1 MTLTII
7 ELLPYELV
15 CKLCKFPCKNP
26 HISSCCKS
34 MFCEGH
40 LKEISS
46 TIILKQCPVCYSE
59 NFEAIPDTQAE
70 ERIQA
75 LMVYCPNKDAGC
87 SWVGKVSQVNE
98 HCNNDDVGC
107 LYQEIECPSKCGTSL
122 QRKDVDKHLM
132 SECPRYCQH
141 CKITGDETVMA
152 EQHNEK
158 YQKFTVQCPNGC
170 GVTMVQAK
178 VNKHCKA
185 CPLEEIQC
193 EYYSLGCRAKVL
205 RKDKEEHTKNNVIQH
220 LALMKQ
226 GVIYSRSYR
235 TSFFLTVTLLIA
247 MIFLHAYIE
256 MHSYSHE
263 MEVKYFEIQAMCY
276 ELGTTYLEL
285 ENSLNQKIKK
295 LNQKLKEVK
304 TDNRIMKT
312 NISDVYQSLKK
323 IITGL
328 KLIKDR
334 MYDNVIPE
342 QHGRLSNT
350 DNVAVANDQTK
361 EMTKLKKNVNKL
373 QNTIH
378 KNISNLTIMMDHYHK
393 QMREDIWLIHLNI
406 LRLLALQDNQV
417 LPVVLVISDYSDWVK
432 RNETWLSQF
441 FLGGRNGNHFCLSVN
456 PGETEL
462 SVALHLATYSSS
474 CTGTFVIEVLN
485 LIEDD
490 NHLVGEIYFNTE
502 TLSVSKVASD
512 TTLIENKIVENF
524 NYNFTD
530 YQKGNVE
537 YIIRDELFL
546 RVSFYND
553 K

>member
-1 MTLTII
+1 
-7 ELLPYELV
+7 
-15 CKLCKFPCKNP
+15 
-26 HISSCCKS
+26 
-34 MFCEGH
+34 
-40 LKEISS
+40 
-46 TIILKQCPVCYSE
+46 
-59 NFEAIPDTQAE
+59 
-70 ERIQA
+70 
-75 LMVYCPNKDAGC
+75 
-87 SWVGKVSQVNE
+87 
-98 HCNNDDVGC
+98 
-107 LYQEIECPSKCGTSL
+107 
-122 QRKDVDKHLM
+122 
-132 SECPRYCQH
+132 
-141 CKITGDETVMA
+141 
-152 EQHNEK
+152 
-158 YQKFTVQCPNGC
+158 
-170 GVTMVQAK
+170 
-178 VNKHCKA
+178 
-185 CPLEEIQC
+185 
-193 EYYSLGCRAKVL
+193 
-205 RKDKEEHTKNNVIQH
+205 
-220 LALMKQ
+220 
-226 GVIYSRSYR
+226 
-235 TSFFLTVTLLIA
+235 
-247 MIFLHAYIE
+247 MIFLHAYME
-256 MHSYSHE
+256 MHLYSHE
-263 MEVKYFEIQAMCY
+263 MEAKYFAIQAMCH
-276 ELGTTYLEL
+276 ELGTTYLEM
-285 ENSLNQKIKK
+285 ENSFNEKIKK

-312 NISDVYQSLKK
+312 NISDVYQSMKK

-342 QHGRLSNT
+342 QHGSFSNT
-350 DNVAVANDQTK
+350 DNVAVANNQTK
-361 EMTKLKKNVNKL
+361 EVTKLKKNFNKL

-378 KNISNLTIMMDHYHK
+378 KNISNLTIMMDHYLK

-441 FLGGRNGNHFCLSVN
+441 FLDGRNGNHFCLSVN
-456 PGETEL
+456 PAETEL

-490 NHLVGEIYFNTE
+490 NHLVGDIYFNTE

-524 NYNFTD
+524 NYNLTE

-553 K
+553 E